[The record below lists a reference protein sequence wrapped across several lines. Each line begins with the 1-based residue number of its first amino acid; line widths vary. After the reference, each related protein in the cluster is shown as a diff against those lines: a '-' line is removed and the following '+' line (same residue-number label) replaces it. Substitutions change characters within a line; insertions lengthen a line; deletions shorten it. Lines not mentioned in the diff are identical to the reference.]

1 MNFISKSFL
10 SNKLLPLAALATSAV
25 VLAAPA
31 HALDIKQDQIDNC
44 VATAVKLKVADNATA
59 KKFCSC
65 TVNVRSKM
73 TLGQMW
79 EIESY
84 AQSGKD
90 PSTLPYAKT
99 MQKELQQCG
108 NGLKLNPPQK
118 PKA

>member
-10 SNKLLPLAALATSAV
+10 SNKLLPLVALGTSAIMM
-25 VLAAPA
+25 ATPA
-31 HALDIKQDQIDNC
+31 QALDIKQDQIDQC
-44 VATAVKLKVADNATA
+44 VKGVLNYKVADNATA
-59 KKFCSC
+59 KKICNC

-73 TLGQMW
+73 TLGQIW

-99 MQKELQQCG
+99 MQKDLQQCTQG
-108 NGLKLNPPQK
+108 IKLNPPQK

>member
-1 MNFISKSFL
+1 MMFITK
-10 SNKLLPLAALATSAV
+10 KVLPLFALGASAAMFIT
-25 VLAAPA
+25 PA
-31 HALDIKQDQIDNC
+31 QALDIKQDQIDQC
-44 VATAVKLKVADNATA
+44 VKGTVSYKVADNATA
-59 KKFCSC
+59 KKLCSC

-90 PSTLPYAKT
+90 PSKLSYAKN
-99 MQKELQQCG
+99 MQNELQQCTK
-108 NGLKLNPPQK
+108 GLKLNPPQK